1 MQPKA
6 KPRPRLF
13 NRKVAKRNVTPFADK
28 ALLGKKAIFPD
39 KTTNVFKI

>member
-1 MQPKA
+1 MQNQGQDYSTGKCPNEMS
-6 KPRPRLF
+6 P
-13 NRKVAKRNVTPFADK
+13 TFAEK